1 MYKKFAKCVTK
12 LRNLCMSQLPFVDI
26 NKGDGD
32 NAEVTFNS
40 LYLFLGFGNKIEDVI
55 IDVET

>member
-1 MYKKFAKCVTK
+1 
-12 LRNLCMSQLPFVDI
+12 MSQLPFVDI